1 MLDVLIQ
8 GGSLVDGTGAAAR
21 AADVGIHEGRI
32 VAIGEID
39 EPARETIDATGK
51 VVAPGFIDVHTH
63 YDAQAFWD
71 KTLSPSP
78 YHGVTSVL
86 GGNCGFSIAPLST
99 EAGPYLMK
107 MLSRVEGMPLES
119 LETGV
124 PWDWQSFGDYLDRL
138 DGTLAVNAG
147 FLVGHSALRRVV
159 MGERAVGEEATEEEI
174 AEMVALL
181 RQSLEEGGLGFSS
194 TISPTHN
201 DFDGNPV
208 PSRHATREEMIT
220 LASQVRDFEGTVLE
234 FLPGVG
240 WGEEEANYMA
250 DLSVAGNRPV
260 NWNALAAD
268 LDTPELIEGM
278 LAATDIARARGGE
291 VLALTI
297 PQPATLRLNF
307 DSGLVLDALE
317 GWAPLFQLSKQDRI
331 SALQV
336 PERRKQLEEDA
347 QGSVA
352 IMLQFADWPEY
363 TVDQVQNPELVHYR
377 GRKAGEIA
385 EAEGKSAFDVVID
398 ITVQDDLQTYFVPP
412 VQGEDDETWKMRGD
426 FWHDDR
432 TVIGG
437 SDAGAHLDMI
447 DTFAFSSQVLG
458 EGVRERKL
466 ISLEEAVH
474 QITDRPARLWGL
486 RQRGRIEEGFYADV
500 VVFDPEQVGLGNTY
514 TRYDLPAGA
523 GRLYADANGI
533 EHVFTNGVEIIR
545 QGEDTGARPGIIM
558 RSGRDTE
565 TVQMTKE

>member
-21 AADVGIHEGRI
+21 AADVGIREGRI

-119 LETGV
+119 LEKGV

-138 DGTLAVNAG
+138 EGTLAVNAG

>member
-71 KTLSPSP
+71 KTFSPSP

>member
-385 EAEGKSAFDVVID
+385 EAEGK
-398 ITVQDDLQTYFVPP
+398 
-412 VQGEDDETWKMRGD
+412 
-426 FWHDDR
+426 
-432 TVIGG
+432 
-437 SDAGAHLDMI
+437 
-447 DTFAFSSQVLG
+447 
-458 EGVRERKL
+458 
-466 ISLEEAVH
+466 
-474 QITDRPARLWGL
+474 
-486 RQRGRIEEGFYADV
+486 
-500 VVFDPEQVGLGNTY
+500 
-514 TRYDLPAGA
+514 
-523 GRLYADANGI
+523 
-533 EHVFTNGVEIIR
+533 
-545 QGEDTGARPGIIM
+545 
-558 RSGRDTE
+558 
-565 TVQMTKE
+565 